1 MSKTILDLDALLD
14 QNLTNV
20 EAAPEFVTPDT
31 GNYRLK
37 LKNITMAT
45 KEARDKDKAL
55 AEGKAAAWGQMNFDY
70 TIEAVHSLEEGSLPV
85 EVGSLFRENFNVTEV
100 GLPYLKARIQ
110 DLIVAQGG
118 SKEDADDLGL
128 RDVMTTFPQMAI
140 EFDCHIKTTTSIL
153 DNGNPWTSSRLGQIK
168 AVE

>member
-1 MSKTILDLDALLD
+1 MSTTILDLDALLD
-14 QNLTNV
+14 QSLTGV

-37 LKNITMAT
+37 LKSITVAQR
-45 KEARDKDKAL
+45 EARDKDKAI
-55 AEGKAAAWGQMNFDY
+55 AEGKATHWGQMNFDY
-70 TIEAVHSLEEGSLPV
+70 TIEAIHSIEEGGLPV
-85 EVGSLFRENFNVTEV
+85 EIGSLFRENFTITEA

-128 RDVMTTFPQMAI
+128 RDVMTTFPQMEI
-140 EFDCHIKTTTSIL
+140 EFDCHIKTSTMTM
-153 DNGNPWTSSRLGQIK
+153 DNGNPWTSSRLSQIK
-168 AVE
+168 AAE